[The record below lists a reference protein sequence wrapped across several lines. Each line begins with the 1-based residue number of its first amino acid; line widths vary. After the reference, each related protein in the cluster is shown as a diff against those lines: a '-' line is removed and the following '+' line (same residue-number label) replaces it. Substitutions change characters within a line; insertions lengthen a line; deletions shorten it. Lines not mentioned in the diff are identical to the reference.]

1 MLIFLVD
8 SNWLAV
14 SPKLKQKSLKATVLE
29 YKEVSVEALKGK
41 KKDETVVKTNKIC
54 QVSGYLRFKIEPKF
68 IRGRG
73 KNFFTDV
80 HKKPVFFRKIAFVL
94 ATYQAV
100 AKLYLVLPGWETFSH
115 VGSQRYAS

>member
-54 QVSGYLRFKIEPKF
+54 QVSGYLRFKIESKF

-80 HKKPVFFRKIAFVL
+80 HKKTGIFPKNCVRVGHVSSRC
-94 ATYQAV
+94 QALFSV
-100 AKLYLVLPGWETFSH
+100 ARMGNVLPCW
-115 VGSQRYAS
+115 